1 MYLITRLS
9 MLKRLSLHCILYY
22 FVLWGSDVVSSVS
35 TLQERVL
42 ICSTVH
48 APIDKMDLFVKVDQN
63 TISNVVADEDLHCRI
78 TK

>member
-1 MYLITRLS
+1 M
-9 MLKRLSLHCILYY
+9 
-22 FVLWGSDVVSSVS
+22 VSSVS

-48 APIDKMDLFVKVDQN
+48 APIDKMNLFVKVDQN
-63 TISNVVADEDLHCRI
+63 TIGNVVADEDLHCRI